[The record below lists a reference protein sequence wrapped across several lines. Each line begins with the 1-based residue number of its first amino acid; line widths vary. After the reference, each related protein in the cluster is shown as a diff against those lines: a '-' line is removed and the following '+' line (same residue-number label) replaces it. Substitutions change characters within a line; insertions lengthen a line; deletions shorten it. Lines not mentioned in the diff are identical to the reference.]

1 MLRTRYA
8 RRSARAD
15 EHARK
20 FVKCS
25 IYPETYSKLEM
36 KSFGAF
42 FNFDA
47 RVRIRHDAR
56 ARAYVARTTLDLKL
70 MYTKFGLKITFR

>member
-8 RRSARAD
+8 RKNARAD

-25 IYPETYSKLEM
+25 KCPETYSKLEM

-42 FNFDA
+42 VNFDA

-56 ARAYVARTTLDLKL
+56 ADARTL
-70 MYTKFGLKITFR
+70 

>member
-8 RRSARAD
+8 RKNARAD

-25 IYPETYSKLEM
+25 KCPETYSKLEM

-47 RVRIRHDAR
+47 RVRVRNWAR
-56 ARAYVARTTLDLKL
+56 VHVKELTLDLKL
-70 MYTKFGLKITFR
+70 MFTKFGLKITFG